1 MLVTKRLILR
11 KVEIEDA
18 ADIYEYACLDSVSK
32 YTQEKKHENIE
43 DSIDSIIN
51 FHFKY
56 KERNAFSTYAL
67 ELKSTGKMIG
77 LIALHTCLSNNC
89 FEIGFECNPKYHNQG
104 YMQEALSK
112 FMEYYENQVNCV
124 VAKVLQNNNI
134 SLHLLKKLKFIE
146 IGKNKEE
153 IILER
158 RFYEK
163 I

>member
-1 MLVTKRLILR
+1 MLETKRLFLR

-18 ADIYEYACLDSVSK
+18 ADIFEYASLDSVSA
-32 YTQEKKHENIE
+32 YTQEKRHASIE
-43 DSIDSIIN
+43 DSINSIVA
-51 FHFKY
+51 FHFTY
-56 KERNAFSTYAL
+56 KERKAFPTYAL
-67 ELKSTGKMIG
+67 ELKATGKMIG
-77 LIALHTCLSNNC
+77 LIALHTSLSNNC

-112 FMEYYENQVNCV
+112 FIEYYENRVNRI
-124 VAKVLQNNNI
+124 VAKVLIRNNVSI
-134 SLHLLKKLKFIE
+134 YLLKKFDFVE
-146 IGKNKEE
+146 IGKNKDE